1 MPQRLRTLQSRG
13 RFRGIVRLFGIEKIL
28 HRFRAEARH
37 LLMDGRPLGAEHA
50 VETGELRAY
59 SVAQRLFKVQPR
71 HDVLRHLSGNR
82 RVTVK
87 MSDALLVKRPAQGLT
102 EVMEE
107 HRPSQL
113 PLWRHGGDSARRVTP
128 DVEAVVV
135 IALVKADA
143 G

>member
-1 MPQRLRTLQSRG
+1 
-13 RFRGIVRLFGIEKIL
+13 
-28 HRFRAEARH
+28 
-37 LLMDGRPLGAEHA
+37 
-50 VETGELRAY
+50 
-59 SVAQRLFKVQPR
+59 
-71 HDVLRHLSGNR
+71 
-82 RVTVK
+82 
-87 MSDALLVKRPAQGLT
+87 MSDTLLVKRPAQGLT

-113 PLWRHGGDSARRVTP
+113 RFGGTAATARARVTP

>member
-1 MPQRLRTLQSRG
+1 
-13 RFRGIVRLFGIEKIL
+13 
-28 HRFRAEARH
+28 
-37 LLMDGRPLGAEHA
+37 
-50 VETGELRAY
+50 
-59 SVAQRLFKVQPR
+59 
-71 HDVLRHLSGNR
+71 
-82 RVTVK
+82 
-87 MSDALLVKRPAQGLT
+87 MSDTLLVKRPAQGLT

-107 HRPSQL
+107 HRPPQL

>member
-1 MPQRLRTLQSRG
+1 
-13 RFRGIVRLFGIEKIL
+13 
-28 HRFRAEARH
+28 
-37 LLMDGRPLGAEHA
+37 MDGRPLGAEHV

-59 SVAQRLFKVQPR
+59 SVTQRLFKVQPR
-71 HDVLRHLSGNR
+71 HDLLRHSGGNG
-82 RVTVK
+82 RVAVK
-87 MSDALLVKRPAQGLT
+87 MSDTLLVKRPAQGLT

-113 PLWRHGGDSARRVTP
+113 PFWRHGGDSARRVTP

>member
-1 MPQRLRTLQSRG
+1 
-13 RFRGIVRLFGIEKIL
+13 
-28 HRFRAEARH
+28 
-37 LLMDGRPLGAEHA
+37 
-50 VETGELRAY
+50 
-59 SVAQRLFKVQPR
+59 
-71 HDVLRHLSGNR
+71 
-82 RVTVK
+82 
-87 MSDALLVKRPAQGLT
+87 MSDALLVKRPAQGLA